1 MKVVINLTSGHED
14 VEKLSFAFLTAL
26 AAQRSG
32 KQVVMICTKEAVRLG
47 TPGYAD
53 TVECPGAPPLEKL
66 FAKFAQYGGELLLC
80 PISFEARGL
89 DEATIVPN
97 ARVGGATP
105 MWEWIGDEPATVFT
119 Y

>member
-1 MKVVINLTSGHED
+1 MKVLINLTSGHED
-14 VEKLSFAFLTAL
+14 VEMLSFAFLTAL

-32 KQVVMICTKEAVRLG
+32 KQVVMFCTKEAVRLG
-47 TPGYAD
+47 VPGYTDGIEA
-53 TVECPGAPPLEKL
+53 PGAPPLEKL
-66 FAKFAQYGGELLLC
+66 VAKFAQYGGELLLC
-80 PISFEARGL
+80 PISFEAREL
-89 DEATIVPN
+89 DETAVVAN

>member
-1 MKVVINLTSGHED
+1 M
-14 VEKLSFAFLTAL
+14 LSFAFLTAL

-32 KQVVMICTKEAVRLG
+32 KQVVIFCTKEAVRLG
-47 TPGYAD
+47 VPGYTDGIEA
-53 TVECPGAPPLEKL
+53 PGAPPLEKL
-66 FAKFAQYGGELLLC
+66 VAKFAQYGGELLLC
-80 PISFEARGL
+80 PISFEARAL
-89 DEATIVPN
+89 DEDAVVAN